1 MQVEDKTSQF
11 IPVNVVTVHEGSQ
24 NLNAFLI
31 SALDF
36 RVGRFILRERAPGT
50 GWIGGWVNLI
60 MGLDTPR
67 KRKIF
72 LPCRESNH
80 AVLVVQRAD

>member
-1 MQVEDKTSQF
+1 MQVEDKTGQV
-11 IPVNVVTVHEGSQ
+11 IPVHAVTVHGGSQ
-24 NLNAFLI
+24 NLHPFLI

-36 RVGRFILRERAPGT
+36 RAGRFIPRERAPGT
-50 GWIGGWVNLI
+50 GWIGSWVNLI

-67 KRKIF
+67 KRKIL

-80 AVLVVQRAD
+80 AFLVVQRAE